1 MPQAALNW
9 AHIERDCKV
18 KRGVFALDGRP
29 FGLRIEVPPHLQQ
42 HAPYSNNAYAFLQG
56 LRAQVRQHGVIVL
69 PDLPLNPCNYTLA
82 QRSPHEHGYSSNPY
96 LTDLCQAPHQDTPP
110 YPTAFWLDA
119 PRRWSATWIMR
130 AAGAQRY
137 YAYAQAH
144 PQLNTLQI
152 HRVLVPLSLAQG
164 WGLLLN
170 QTPGL
175 LLIDNS
181 NASGLYH
188 ARTCN
193 FRALDALLPQE
204 QELAHSDS
212 PMYAFNE
219 VGLQHY
225 IDQLDERR
233 GAAHRDAAE
242 RERTLDFMQAEQ
254 LRD

>member
-1 MPQAALNW
+1 MPRAALQLQ
-9 AHIERDCKV
+9 ALAQDCQIETD
-18 KRGVFALDGRP
+18 VFRLDDQP
-29 FGLRIEVPPHLQQ
+29 LGLRISVPPYLYAR
-42 HAPYSNNAYAFLQG
+42 APYQASAYAFLQG
-56 LRAQVRQHGVIVL
+56 LRAQIQQHGVIVL

-82 QRSPHEHGYSSNPY
+82 QRSPHEHGYSRNPY

-144 PQLNTLQI
+144 PQLSTLQI
-152 HRVLVPLSLAQG
+152 HRALVPLSLAEG

-193 FRALDALLPQE
+193 FAALEALQPDD

-225 IDQLDERR
+225 MTSWMSAAALSTAMPQMRR
-233 GAAHRDAAE
+233 
-242 RERTLDFMQAEQ
+242 
-254 LRD
+254 

>member
-1 MPQAALNW
+1 MPRAALQLHTL
-9 AHIERDCKV
+9 AQDCQIETD
-18 KRGVFALDGRP
+18 VFRLDGQSL
-29 FGLRIEVPPHLQQ
+29 GLRIRVPPHLYAR
-42 HAPYSNNAYAFLQG
+42 APYRASAHAFLQG
-56 LRAQVRQHGVIVL
+56 LRAQTQQHGVIVL

-82 QRSPHEHGYSSNPY
+82 QRSPHEHGYSRNPY

-110 YPTAFWLDA
+110 YPTAFWLAA

-144 PQLNTLQI
+144 PELSTLQI
-152 HRVLVPLSLAQG
+152 HRALVPLSLTEG

-193 FRALDALLPQE
+193 FKALDALLPHE

-233 GAAHRDAAE
+233 GLEHRDAADAAL
-242 RERTLDFMQAEQ
+242 TLAFMQAEAM
-254 LRD
+254 RN